1 MTSVII
7 HYEILKLFC
16 SEKIYG
22 GWWYVPI
29 IESNSRSRPE
39 TWEWPWVSCPLGS
52 WSRYGPDSRPWAWQY
67 GLEPA
72 NWSNRTIAGQL
83 QHILVYP
90 ILSLT
95 KSLVGFGF
103 PKGNTNQQAEKLKSR
118 EMKEEWWWMKVEW
131 WRLNDE
137 GWLMKDEWC
146 RMNDESWIIFHTF
159 GWCGTFYPP

>member
-90 ILSLT
+90 IISFKFT
-95 KSLVGFGF
+95 GRVWIPNGKSN
-103 PKGNTNQQAEKLKSR
+103 PKRLKFVLNVFHLICMIFNLNEIKFHYNWYCFWYIKCLMREKQVKS
-118 EMKEEWWWMKVEW
+118 
-131 WRLNDE
+131 
-137 GWLMKDEWC
+137 
-146 RMNDESWIIFHTF
+146 
-159 GWCGTFYPP
+159 